1 MSKSKLA
8 LDSELSQSEFL
19 RGLIENANVGVV
31 VFDVASETM
40 PVVFA
45 NAHAL
50 ETLERPSADG
60 LICVDLCPS
69 EQKPGEPKRPIASF
83 CPDFMNR
90 EGHHSELLIQKSNK
104 ISFVASAAI
113 KRLEVAGKKFVL
125 LSFQDIT
132 VQWKLSRD
140 LKVKQE
146 EIARAYAE
154 LLEQN
159 SQLKSLDQAKDKF
172 IALTTHELRT
182 PLSAI
187 LATADFLENKLY
199 ESDEQRDEFIRTIGE
214 QGRHLLELVNDVLD
228 FAKIRAGKME
238 FFVEQVEIGSLLK
251 KVVGNFQHMAEQ
263 SDIKIQFVA
272 PEASHRAWADLI
284 RLKEIINNVVSNA
297 IKYNRKS
304 GTVTISVSNI
314 EHEDRGFVRISVR
327 DTGVGIPEDKIE
339 GVFNEFETVG
349 HVSRHHKGTGL
360 GMPISRRLVESMGG
374 RLTLT
379 SEVGVGSEFHI
390 DIPLEKVLEESFYR
404 TRPGMDD
411 DLMAS

>member
-159 SQLKSLDQAKDKF
+159 FQLKSLDQAKDKF

>member
-8 LDSELSQSEFL
+8 LDGELSQSAFL

-45 NAHAL
+45 NARAL
-50 ETLERPSADG
+50 EVLERPSADG
-60 LICVDLCPS
+60 LLCVDLCPS
-69 EQKPGEPKRPIASF
+69 EQKSGEPKRPIASF

-146 EIARAYAE
+146 EITRAYAE

-159 SQLKSLDQAKDKF
+159 SQLKLLDQAKDKF

-251 KVVGNFQHMAEQ
+251 KVAGNFQHMAEQ

>member
-8 LDSELSQSEFL
+8 LDGELSQSAFL

-69 EQKPGEPKRPIASF
+69 EQKSGEPKRPIASF

-146 EIARAYAE
+146 EITRAYAE

-159 SQLKSLDQAKDKF
+159 SQLKLLDQAKDKF

-199 ESDEQRDEFIRTIGE
+199 ESDEQHDEFIRTIGE

-272 PEASHRAWADLI
+272 PQDSYRAWADLI

-297 IKYNRKS
+297 IKYNRKG

-390 DIPLEKVLEESFYR
+390 DIPLEKVLEESFYG

-411 DLMAS
+411 DLIAS

>member
-1 MSKSKLA
+1 MSKSQLDLA
-8 LDSELSQSEFL
+8 SELSQSEFL
-19 RGLIENANVGVV
+19 RGLIENANVGVL
-31 VFDVASETM
+31 VFDVALENR
-40 PVVFA
+40 PVVYA
-45 NAHAL
+45 NSRAL
-50 ETLERPSADG
+50 EVLERPAAHG
-60 LICVDLCPS
+60 LVFRDLCPS
-69 EQKPGEPKRPIASF
+69 DLKPGDNRRQAAILSSTFLE
-83 CPDFMNR
+83 R
-90 EGHHSELLIQKSNK
+90 EGHHSEILIQKSNK
-104 ISFVASAAI
+104 ISFVASAAF
-113 KRLEVAGKKFVL
+113 KRLTVKGRELVL
-125 LSFQDIT
+125 LSFQDVT
-132 VQWKLSRD
+132 VQWKLARD
-140 LKVKQE
+140 LRVKQE
-146 EIARAYAE
+146 EIERAYAE

-199 ESDEQRDEFIRTIGE
+199 ESDEQRDEFIKTIGE

-228 FAKIRAGKME
+228 FAKIRAGKMD
-238 FFVEQVEIGSLLK
+238 FFVEHIELITLLK

-263 SDIKIQFVA
+263 SDIKMSFMA
-272 PEASHRAWADLI
+272 PEGQAHAWADLI

-297 IKYNRKS
+297 IKYNRKG
-304 GTVTISVSNI
+304 GTVTVTLANCQVDGRSYM
-314 EHEDRGFVRISVR
+314 RISVR
-327 DTGVGIPEDKIE
+327 DTGVGIPADKLE

-390 DIPLEKVLEESFYR
+390 DVPLEKVLEESFYR
-404 TRPGMDD
+404 ARPGMDE

>member
-1 MSKSKLA
+1 MSDSQLDLENEISKC
-8 LDSELSQSEFL
+8 EFF

-31 VFDVASETM
+31 VFDISTDKL
-40 PVVFA
+40 PVIYA
-45 NAHAL
+45 NSRAL
-50 ETLERPSADG
+50 EVLERPVVQG
-60 LICVDLCPS
+60 LTYLDLCPL
-69 EQKPGEPKRPIASF
+69 EQKAGEPRRQMASLS
-83 CPDFMNR
+83 PDFMNR
-90 EGHHSELLIQKSNK
+90 EGHHSELLIQKNNN
-104 ISFVASAAI
+104 IPFVASAAI
-113 KRLEVAGKKFVL
+113 KRLKVAERNFVL

-132 VQWKLSRD
+132 VQWKLARD
-140 LKVKQE
+140 LKVKQD

-159 SQLKSLDQAKDKF
+159 SQLKSLDEAKDKF

-199 ESDEQRDEFIRTIGE
+199 ETDEQRDEFIRTIGE

-238 FFVEQVEIGSLLK
+238 FFVEEIELGNLLK
-251 KVVGNFQHMAEQ
+251 KVVGNFHHMAEQ
-263 SDIKIQFVA
+263 SNIKLNFA
-272 PEASHRAWADLI
+272 TPEVEVRAWADLI
-284 RLKEIINNVVSNA
+284 RLKEIINNVISNA
-297 IKYNRKS
+297 IKYNRK
-304 GTVTISVSNI
+304 GGSVFVSLAHH
-314 EHEDRGFVRISVR
+314 EHEGHQFTRISVR
-327 DTGVGIPEDKIE
+327 DTGVGIPADKLE

-390 DIPLEKVLEESFYR
+390 DVPIEKVLSDSFYR
-404 TRPGMDD
+404 ARPSMED